1 MTNGIVPVENRKN
14 VQTIQPCL
22 FTFIREILPF
32 MIIVVGVEN
41 INILVHAVV
50 ETSMD
55 LPVRER
61 VGRGLGTVG
70 VSITLT
76 LFAELCLLIIG
87 AMTTIPAVQE
97 FCTFAIAAVIM
108 DYLLQMTFFITV
120 ISIDIRRLELSDL
133 GRPAAPYSRY
143 PFGSRHSTTKPS
155 LFPGENEM
163 AARLSGINGM
173 PMHEGNDSKHRR
185 KDSTGSFHSDEDS
198 RSHDKP
204 GNKNR
209 KGRIFTSIIVSFTK
223 PNCRPVA
230 FFCCVHFAC
239 VANVRNLELHR
250 WWE

>member
-1 MTNGIVPVENRKN
+1 MLDKWNNLRETCG
-14 VQTIQPCL
+14 QL
-22 FTFIREILPF
+22 TFICLRSVREILPF

-70 VSITLT
+70 VSITMT
-76 LFAELCLLIIG
+76 LVAELGLLIIG

-143 PFGSRHSTTKPS
+143 PFGSRPSTTKS
-155 LFPGENEM
+155 GLFPGDNEM
-163 AARLSGINGM
+163 AGRFSGIHATNGM
-173 PMHEGNDSKHRR
+173 SMHDGNDSKHRR
-185 KDSTGSFHSDEDS
+185 KDSTGSLHSDEDS
-198 RSHDKP
+198 RSHEKP

-209 KGRIFTSIIVSFTK
+209 KGRIFTSIIVSFNAILSLL
-223 PNCRPVA
+223 PHVH
-230 FFCCVHFAC
+230 CVHTYLTY
-239 VANVRNLELHR
+239 VRLTC
-250 WWE
+250 

>member
-1 MTNGIVPVENRKN
+1 
-14 VQTIQPCL
+14 
-22 FTFIREILPF
+22 

-61 VGRGLGTVG
+61 VGRGLGAVG

-76 LFAELCLLIIG
+76 LAAELCLLAIG

-133 GRPAAPYSRY
+133 SIRPMYPTFSRY
-143 PFGSRHSTTKPS
+143 QFNPQHEPSIRSGASAGSSESTRLSSMHPSPTSRHTVDNTW
-155 LFPGENEM
+155 N
-163 AARLSGINGM
+163 RQQ
-173 PMHEGNDSKHRR
+173 RR
-185 KDSTGSFHSDEDS
+185 DSTDSAHLEQDAGGSS
-198 RSHDKP
+198 RKTRSNP
-204 GNKNR
+204 
-209 KGRIFTSIIVSFTK
+209 KGRIFTSIM
-223 PNCRPVA
+223 
-230 FFCCVHFAC
+230 
-239 VANVRNLELHR
+239 VRIPYSSDVLRL
-250 WWE
+250 